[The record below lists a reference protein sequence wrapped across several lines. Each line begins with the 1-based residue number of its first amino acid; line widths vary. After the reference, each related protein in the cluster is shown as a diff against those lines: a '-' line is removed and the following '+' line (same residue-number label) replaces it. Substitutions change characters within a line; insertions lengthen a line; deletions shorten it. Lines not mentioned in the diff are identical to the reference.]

1 MEKTNAISEERKTK
15 WREVLVTSFVS
26 SEESGGETL
35 EGETVHFLNVK
46 SLPWR
51 VAKVGKFIKLM
62 MKKLRRHNQKEQ
74 TSKH

>member
-1 MEKTNAISEERKTK
+1 MEKTNAISKERKAK

-35 EGETVHFLNVK
+35 EEETVHFLDVK

-51 VAKVGKFIKLM
+51 VPKVGKFIKLM

-74 TSKH
+74 ISKH